1 MYETSIHPVSKKNK
15 VVSLQ
20 QQCIEVKSGI
30 SSVDGDDKYFAPAL
44 SQPRTAY
51 GYGLPWNL
59 RLYNSKLCNHEL
71 K

>member
-51 GYGLPWNL
+51 GYGLP
-59 RLYNSKLCNHEL
+59 
-71 K
+71 